1 MSEPIEGAAPA
12 ASDPSSPTPAEMDSP
27 VPSSPN
33 PSSAPAASSPPV
45 PVRPPFA
52 WAKARGL
59 DPALVAGAAVLA
71 RWPAGNLKDGS
82 LLVSEADFDA
92 AMRAFAGL
100 EIRG

>member
-12 ASDPSSPTPAEMDSP
+12 ASDPSSPDPSPTPPE
-27 VPSSPN
+27 
-33 PSSAPAASSPPV
+33 PAASSPAV
-45 PVRPPFA
+45 PVRSPFA

-100 EIRG
+100 EIR

>member
-12 ASDPSSPTPAEMDSP
+12 ASDPSSSTPAENPAPSP
-27 VPSSPN
+27 PAPT
-33 PSSAPAASSPPV
+33 APAEPPAVLVRSPFV
-45 PVRPPFA
+45 

-82 LLVSEADFDA
+82 LLVTEADFDA
-92 AMRAFAGL
+92 AMTAFAGL
-100 EIRG
+100 EIR

>member
-12 ASDPSSPTPAEMDSP
+12 AFDPSSPDPSPTPPEP
-27 VPSSPN
+27 V
-33 PSSAPAASSPPV
+33 ASSPPV

-100 EIRG
+100 EIR